1 VKVRAAGRI
10 RTDIDAGVFDRTSG
24 ELALF
29 QIKWQDWATNDVRQL
44 RSKSKNFVQEM
55 DTWANCVDEWCRT
68 LTPAELARA
77 LRLPLKSGE
86 TIKEVFLIGL
96 SRAAAR
102 VQGYGY
108 QIQNEGL
115 ALSNWPQ
122 FIRARYELGPADNVL
137 ARLHERLSF
146 EMSAKVHAKPIPV
159 SLDVAGR
166 RITFDDLWNAIDE

>member
-1 VKVRAAGRI
+1 
-10 RTDIDAGVFDRTSG
+10 
-24 ELALF
+24 

-55 DTWANCVDEWCRT
+55 DTWANRVDEWCRT
-68 LTPAELARA
+68 LTPADLARA
-77 LRLPLKSGE
+77 LRLPLKNGE

-96 SRAAAR
+96 SRTAAR

-108 QIQNEGL
+108 QIQNERL

-137 ARLHERLSF
+137 ARLHERLSC
-146 EMSAKVHAKPIPV
+146 E
-159 SLDVAGR
+159 
-166 RITFDDLWNAIDE
+166 